1 MLKIGDFSKLTQ
13 ISIRMLR
20 YYDEFGL
27 LKPASVDE
35 FTGYRYYSVNQL
47 AVANKIS
54 SLKAMGFSLAEIAK
68 IISQHENKAAVLEFL
83 ETRRIEALSQ
93 LEDAKRR
100 ITLIETAAERIRKDE
115 KTMEYSVA
123 IKDFPQMYAAS
134 VRKVIPTYN
143 DEGMLWQILREETK
157 DMNLQF
163 DSSSLCMALFYDE
176 GFKEENVDVEIL
188 MTVKGKYADT
198 ENVKF
203 KTIAPCK
210 AATVIFKGIY
220 NEISE
225 ANNAI
230 AAYIND
236 NGYEF
241 KGTMFNIYHVSPA
254 QTNNPDEYVT
264 EVCWP
269 VKEVK

>member
-1 MLKIGDFSKLTQ
+1 
-13 ISIRMLR
+13 
-20 YYDEFGL
+20 
-27 LKPASVDE
+27 
-35 FTGYRYYSVNQL
+35 
-47 AVANKIS
+47 
-54 SLKAMGFSLAEIAK
+54 
-68 IISQHENKAAVLEFL
+68 
-83 ETRRIEALSQ
+83 
-93 LEDAKRR
+93 
-100 ITLIETAAERIRKDE
+100 
-115 KTMEYSVA
+115 
-123 IKDFPQMYAAS
+123 
-134 VRKVIPTYN
+134 
-143 DEGMLWQILREETK
+143 MLWQILREETK

-241 KGTMFNIYHVSPA
+241 QGTMFNIYHVSPA